1 MNIPNNKKDYICRL
15 IAGVRQQIEK
25 DPDTIKAYNDCGDYV
40 TIARWIDASILCDVI
55 EDYFISKSNESFLMR
70 KMEFDDGRVGWYID
84 NKDFYCDIEPDENGK
99 LSVFFRDRKSGKEV
113 FKEYNDNKSN

>member
-1 MNIPNNKKDYICRL
+1 MKKIDDNKDYILRL
-15 IAGVRQQIEK
+15 IEGVRKQIEK
-25 DPDTIKAYNDCGDYV
+25 DPDTIKACNELGDDV
-40 TIARWIDASILCDVI
+40 AIARWFDASILCDVI
-55 EDYFISKSNESFLMR
+55 EDYFIYKSNESFLMR